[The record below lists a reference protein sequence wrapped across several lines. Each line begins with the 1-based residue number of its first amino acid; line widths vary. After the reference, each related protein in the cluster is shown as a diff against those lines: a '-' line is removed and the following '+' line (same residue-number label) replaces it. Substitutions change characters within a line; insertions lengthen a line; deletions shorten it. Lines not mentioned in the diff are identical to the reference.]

1 MMATFQVGEIF
12 RKLQRYDEAI
22 EAYQTTIGYPE
33 REIYLSGGY
42 KDSYADKAQFRI
54 GRVHFEDQRFTDARF
69 AFEEFIK
76 TRTDSPRLAAA
87 LVYLAI
93 MHQQSGNKKQAL
105 DYYQQAEKIITNNHI
120 QKQMVV
126 DEAGDIGLQSLDDV
140 IEFLQER
147 QKRIASE

>member
-1 MMATFQVGEIF
+1 MATFQVGEIY

-54 GRVHFEDQRFTDARF
+54 GRVHYEDQRYSDARF
-69 AFEEFIK
+69 AFEEFIN

-87 LVYLAI
+87 LIYLAL

-105 DYYQQAEKIITNNHI
+105 DYYQQVEKIIANNHI
-120 QKQMVV
+120 QKQMLV
-126 DEAGDIGLQSLDDV
+126 DEVGDLGTLNLDNVLQ
-140 IEFLQER
+140 FLQDRQER
-147 QKRIASE
+147 LRSE